1 MSLEVLRFKRL
12 SVISFSINQ
21 FTNQLIESELC
32 ISSVES
38 TTHWVEEAESA
49 SETDAVQL
57 AFVLCTRWNASAA
70 AHCLRRTSRASCVR
84 RAGAARATDLM
95 LLTPD
100 AFALR
105 FLCEDPVGASA
116 SDGPSDEELRRLG
129 PRLPAGNT
137 FSLTYADAPF
147 LLVGAAL
154 AALSLWT
161 CVGNVLVGLA
171 LLRYKN
177 LRTISNFLIGN
188 LALSDLLLSLTVLPF
203 SITNDLLGHWV
214 FGPAL
219 CKVWLVMYASHQFI
233 LILLT

>member
-1 MSLEVLRFKRL
+1 MEA
-12 SVISFSINQ
+12 
-21 FTNQLIESELC
+21 
-32 ISSVES
+32 
-38 TTHWVEEAESA
+38 TTHWVEKAEIA
-49 SETDAVQL
+49 TETDAVQL
-57 AFVLCTRWNASAA
+57 AFVLCTRWNTSAA
-70 AHCLRRTSRASCVR
+70 THCLRRSSRASCVR
-84 RAGAARATDLM
+84 RAGAARATDLL

-105 FLCEDPVGASA
+105 FLCEDPLDAGTSASA
-116 SDGPSDEELRRLG
+116 SEGLSDEELRLLG
-129 PRLPAGNT
+129 PRLPGDNT

-171 LLRYKN
+171 LMRYKN

-203 SITNDLLGHWV
+203 SIANDLLGHWV

-219 CKVWLVMYASHQFI
+219 CKVWLVLCVVHI
-233 LILLT
+233 LVYYTHYSNCFLFLNKSLFHLAYGYE